1 MGKPVGVRVP
11 LYPHLLVRNAVDASF
26 EQNLTPR
33 PLENAFVAGVW
44 ITNDSG
50 GSSAKVFGR
59 TAQGVL

>member
-1 MGKPVGVRVP
+1 
-11 LYPHLLVRNAVDASF
+11 LLVRNAVDASF